1 MKINISDME
10 EFITTKEARRITG
23 CNVNEMRKLLNM
35 GAIKAVRKE
44 NRGWLVERQS
54 AEEFAKVLHT
64 IVERMISER
73 FGEDKEDE

>member
-1 MKINISDME
+1 
-10 EFITTKEARRITG
+10 
-23 CNVNEMRKLLNM
+23 MRKLLNM

-64 IVERMISER
+64 IVERMIFER
-73 FGEDKEDE
+73 FGEDIEDE